1 MTNVD
6 ATADT
11 LIADYVG
18 LGRWIGLCTGNP
30 GSTTTV
36 SNEAVGGSPAYA
48 RQETAWTTTGATS
61 IGSPVTFNVGPG
73 TYSYMI
79 LCSGSSGGNMVDW
92 VPITPQVAAVQTTIT
107 ITPLA
112 TAS

>member
-1 MTNVD
+1 VVNVT
-6 ATADT
+6 ATADL

-18 LGRWIGLCTGNP
+18 LGQWIGLATGQP
-30 GSTTTV
+30 GSTNAPA
-36 SNEAVGGSPAYA
+36 NEAVGGSPPYT
-48 RQETAWTTTGATS
+48 RQETVWTTTGATS

-73 TYSYMI
+73 TYSFM
-79 LCSGSSGGNMVDW
+79 LMCSGSSGSNMVDW
-92 VPITPQVAAVQTTIT
+92 VPITPQVTGVQTTIT